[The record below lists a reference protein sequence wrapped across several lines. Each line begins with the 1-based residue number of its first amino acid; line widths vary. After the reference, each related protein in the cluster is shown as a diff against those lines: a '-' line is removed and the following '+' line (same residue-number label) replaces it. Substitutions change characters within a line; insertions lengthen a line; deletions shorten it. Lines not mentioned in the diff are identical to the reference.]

1 MSGGRDVR
9 MKPGIRHAASALV
22 STTVGALPVFL
33 FGGLA
38 PLIREDL
45 GFDPEWIGIGVA
57 IYFGASAL
65 TSVHGGRLGERLGSQ
80 HALWTG
86 IGISAAV
93 LLGIATLAR
102 NQLVLAI
109 LLACGGIAN
118 AIIQPAA
125 NLALARGVDRSR
137 QGFAFGVKQSAI
149 PTATALGGFAV
160 PVVGVTL
167 GWRAAY
173 LAAAVLALFA
183 AILPIKDDVPDR
195 PAGQPR
201 PGMGRVPRSLYL
213 LSLGIGLASAASNSL
228 GAYLVEAMTSGG
240 WDPATAG
247 TVFGLASLLGIV
259 TRLLVGWVSD
269 RMDAGWLR
277 LVAGMMFAGAGGY
290 AALAFLEVPIALG
303 LGVVLAF
310 AGGWGFNGL
319 FLFAIVRLHP
329 EAPAGA
335 TGVTQAG
342 ATAGA
347 VIGPTVF
354 GQIAAATSYSLAW
367 AFAAVLCAVGGA
379 AMIAGRRR
387 VFTERAA

>member
-1 MSGGRDVR
+1 MSGGRTVR
-9 MKPGIRHAASALV
+9 VNPGIRHAASALV
-22 STTVGALPVFL
+22 ATTVGALPVFL

-45 GFDPEWIGIGVA
+45 GFDPQWIGIGVA

-86 IGISAAV
+86 IGISATV
-93 LLGIATLAR
+93 LVGIAALAR
-102 NQLVLAI
+102 NQLILAVF
-109 LLACGGIAN
+109 LAFGGVAN

-125 NLALARGVDRSR
+125 NLALARGVDPRR

-173 LAAAVLALFA
+173 VAAAALALVA
-183 AILPIKDDVPDR
+183 AFLPVKDDLAERPPGRRQRAMGKVP
-195 PAGQPR
+195 G
-201 PGMGRVPRSLYL
+201 SLYL

-228 GAYLVEAMTSGG
+228 GAYLVEAMTAGG

-269 RMDAGWLR
+269 RMDSGWLR
-277 LVAGMMFAGAGGY
+277 LVAGMMFAGAFGY
-290 AALAFLEVPIALG
+290 AALAFLELPVALG

-319 FLFAIVRLHP
+319 FLFAVVRLHP

-367 AFAAVLCAVGGA
+367 TFAAVLCAIGGVS
-379 AMIAGRRR
+379 MVAGRRR
-387 VFTERAA
+387 VFSERAA